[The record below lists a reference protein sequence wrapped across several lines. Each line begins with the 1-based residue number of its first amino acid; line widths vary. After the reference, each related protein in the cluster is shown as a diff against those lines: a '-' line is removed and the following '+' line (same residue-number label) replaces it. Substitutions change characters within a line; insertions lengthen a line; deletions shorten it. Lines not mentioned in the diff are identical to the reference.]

1 MNLSSKLAPRR
12 IESEGQLDN
21 PVECAPSNVPV
32 ETYILKVASR
42 CNLNCTYCYVYNMG
56 DESYRSQP
64 HRMARQTVSA
74 LLSRVATYCRE
85 QKLNEVT
92 FIFHGGEP
100 LLAGREFF
108 RHFVAEASAVLG
120 HDIVP
125 AFALETNGTL
135 ITTEWLE
142 LFQELGIYFGI
153 SLDGPPAINDAN
165 RVDHR
170 GRGSYAKVR
179 RALDAVLADQRFEQ
193 LFGGVLAVINLAAD
207 PIGLYRHLQEI
218 GLKRCDFLLPDG
230 TYDHPPPQ
238 WRSDGPGTPYAD
250 WLIRIF
256 DQWFD
261 NEDTS
266 LSIRIFEEIIGLLFC
281 AAPGTDALGGG
292 RNGLLVIETDGG
304 IEPVDV
310 LKICGSAF
318 TKLRLNVHRNEIRDA
333 CAVELVHVY
342 QNGAAGL
349 CDTCLACPV
358 VAICGGGYLPHRYSS
373 VNGFANPSVYCRD
386 LMKLITHIRDRVLTT
401 IPAATRQK
409 LGLRALSFENARSC
423 LVARSGPADR

>member
-1 MNLSSKLAPRR
+1 
-12 IESEGQLDN
+12 
-21 PVECAPSNVPV
+21 VPV

-42 CNLNCTYCYVYNMG
+42 CNLNCTYCYVYNKG
-56 DESYRSQP
+56 DDSYRSQP
-64 HRMARQTVSA
+64 RRMARETVAA
-74 LLSRVATYCRE
+74 LLSRVATYCGE
-85 QKLNEVT
+85 QDLHEVT

-100 LLAGREFF
+100 LLAGTEFF
-108 RHFVAEASAVLG
+108 RHFVAEAGAVLG
-120 HDIVP
+120 DDIAP

-142 LFQELGIYFGI
+142 LFQELGINFGI

-165 RVDHR
+165 RVDHI
-170 GRGSYAKVR
+170 GGGSYMRVR
-179 RALDAVLADQRFEQ
+179 RAIDTVLADRRFEQ
-193 LFGGVLAVINLAAD
+193 LFGGVLTVIDLAAD
-207 PIGLYRHLQEI
+207 PVGLYHHYREI

-238 WRSDGPGTPYAD
+238 WRPDGPGTPYAD
-250 WLIRIF
+250 WLIATF

-266 LSIRIFEEIIGLLFC
+266 LSIRLFEEIIGLLF
-281 AAPGTDALGGG
+281 AATPGTDALGGG

-310 LKICGSAF
+310 LKICGPAF
-318 TKLRLNVHRNEIRDA
+318 TKLQLNVHRNDIRDA
-333 CAVELVHVY
+333 CAVDLVQAY
-342 QNGAAGL
+342 QEGTAGL

-358 VAICGGGYLPHRYSS
+358 VSICGGGYLPHRYSS
-373 VNGFANPSVYCRD
+373 ANGFANPSVYCRD
-386 LMKLITHIRDRVLTT
+386 LMKLITHIRDRVLAT

-409 LGLRALSFENARSC
+409 LGLRALSFENARSR
-423 LVARSGPADR
+423 LDVTRLEV